1 MSRPKTTQEI
11 VHWLEIGAGARW
23 IRLGAVLAGGLVLSL
38 LVAWKQFHGPLTE
51 GTLLQADLGRQLAS
65 GAGFTTLVNYPQ
77 TAAVM
82 ARRGQRFDPDRP
94 YPELSQAPLYAL
106 VIAGGLRVLPAGLR
120 ESLFTRVPVPPD
132 GFGGDYFLLGL
143 NLVLFWLAA
152 WLTFDLGRRLF
163 ASRVGWLAAL
173 ALLVSVSSWQQV
185 VAVNG
190 VPLLMVLALAAFW
203 LWHRIEL
210 TAGTGESAPA
220 GWLAA
225 LGAVCGLLFLAEY
238 SAGVL
243 VLVVLAY
250 ALWRFQ
256 GGARTAAA
264 GIVAATFLLVAA
276 PWIVRNVRLT
286 GHPVALAAQNVALKA
301 GDPTAEPA
309 TFRTRLSTDM
319 PPVDLNKLGNKAL
332 TSVQDNVKSR
342 LWSGGG
348 LFLTAFFVAGWLY
361 VFRAPAA
368 NRLRWL
374 FTVAFAAL
382 VAAQAFLNSGE
393 TERLPVLWLAPLLM
407 IFGAGF
413 FFVLLEATS
422 GPAAWPRLTTVVLLT
437 AQALPLL
444 RDTLEP
450 RRLHFDYPPYYPGLL
465 IGLRLELEQRGAA
478 GRFGVMADVPAGA
491 AWYGRQR
498 VWAQPARLKDFYAI
512 SIDQPM
518 AELLLTPR
526 TLDRPFFSEL
536 AVRGPLPGSLGEVT
550 ERFGEWGQI
559 YSAFL
564 TGRTPS
570 EFPLTIPQKLAE
582 NLYVLF
588 NPMLPPPRGK

>member
-11 VHWLEIGAGARW
+11 IHWLEVGAGAGW
-23 IRLGAVLAGGLVLSL
+23 IRLGAILFVGLVLSL
-38 LVAWKQFHGPLTE
+38 RVAWTQFHGPLTE
-51 GTLLQADLGRQLAS
+51 ATLLQADMGRQLAE

-77 TAAVM
+77 TAAVL
-82 ARRGQRFDPDRP
+82 ARRGQRFDPRRP

-106 VIAGGLRVLPAGLR
+106 AIAGGLRILPAGMR
-120 ESLFTRVPVPPD
+120 DSLFAKAPVPPD

-143 NLVLFWLAA
+143 NLALFWLAA
-152 WLTFDLGRRLF
+152 WLTYDLGRRLF
-163 ASRVGWLAAL
+163 APRVGWLAAL
-173 ALLVSVSSWQQV
+173 ALLVSVSAWQQV

-190 VPLLMVLALAAFW
+190 VSLLMVLALAAFW
-203 LWHRIEL
+203 LWLKAEQA
-210 TAGTGESAPA
+210 AGAGESAPR

-243 VLVVLAY
+243 VLVALAY
-250 ALWRFQ
+250 AIGRFH
-256 GGARTAAA
+256 GGARPAAA
-264 GIVAATFLLVAA
+264 GLIAAAFLVVVA
-276 PWIVRNVRLT
+276 PWAGRNIRLT
-286 GHPVALAAQNVALKA
+286 GHPVALAAQNIALKS

-309 TFRTRLSTDM
+309 TFRTRLSAEM
-319 PPVDLNKLGNKAL
+319 PRIDLNKLGNKAL

-361 VFRAPAA
+361 KFRVPAA

-374 FTVAFAAL
+374 FTAAFAAL
-382 VAAQAFLNSGE
+382 VAAQALLNSGE
-393 TERLPVLWLAPLLM
+393 TERLPVLWLSPLLM

-413 FFVLLEATS
+413 FFVLLEAST
-422 GPAAWPRLTTVVLLT
+422 GPAAWPRATAAALLV
-437 AQALPLL
+437 AQGLPLM
-444 RDTLEP
+444 RDALEP
-450 RRLHFDYPPYYPGLL
+450 RRLHFDYPPYYPGLF
-465 IGLRLELEQRGAA
+465 IGLRLELEQRGAV

-512 SIDQPM
+512 TVDQPM
-518 AELLLTPR
+518 GELLLTPL

-536 AVRGPLPGSLGEVT
+536 ALRGPLPGSLGGVT

-564 TGRTPS
+564 TGKAPP
-570 EFPLTIPQKLAE
+570 EFPLTVPQKLAE

-588 NPMLPPPRGK
+588 NPALPPPRRK